1 MKIAVVFGAR
11 SNEIR
16 SRLMQ
21 LQDNLYIDAFSTVGD
36 MISSSVTRKYFYDR
50 VVMISNAVNATGGQ
64 VTIDE
69 LCSYWRAHCQRTQL
83 VMVCR
88 AEADDDLAKYFTSA
102 FGSPLVTSMSV
113 KSTSVMTLKEAA
125 IEDIRELNSKYG
137 IVFDTLA
144 IVDEDA
150 YGEPEP
156 MPMPQE
162 NAMPEMQGQNFS
174 NEGTQMMQGVPAEQQ
189 NGGMPINAEQSAP
202 AKKKGL
208 FGKLFGGG
216 KKDHKNNKHQNNI
229 PQANQGVPAGAMMSG
244 MTDAVTGATEGM
256 AMQNS
261 QGFENL
267 NGQPD
272 QMYAG
277 QTGFPEQ
284 TNQNLPYADDHMA
297 AQLNG
302 MNDAFATVPEQNA
315 FSQSDMGMP
324 MPEQQTFTPK
334 FDPETGAPLNVE
346 KAEQTFTPKFDPETG
361 APLNQAVE
369 KQTFTP
375 KFDPETGEP
384 LNVGKVEQ
392 TFVPKFDSET
402 GEPLNAGEVEQAF
415 TPKFD
420 SETGEPLTG
429 YPQQNVSVNTEEHQ
443 FEGAFDSFEQSADGF
458 ANQGTFGEQAE
469 QSAFNQADFSMNGD
483 AGMQEMPENTENQEF
498 SDFSD
503 NTFDTP
509 TSTEYSKESVTDD
522 TSSNDAFFDDFE
534 GVDEATSAEDGGFG
548 VEDESAESAFENENS
563 EIDSGFASLDGASNM
578 GENFDE
584 TPASEGDFV
593 QSFEQENNEVAPEM
607 NNFDNTDTADF
618 AGENT
623 VVGEDN
629 FSMSGNNANSKVGM
643 SIGDAV
649 TAEPTDEE
657 LIAKGYKFHPE
668 TGRPLVAAQKPQ
680 YKFDPE
686 TGRPLNV
693 DASVREHMNQMTQE
707 VPQTA
712 SQGMQTPNEEV
723 VEDLSAGG
731 MLADNNFETGM
742 QEQQDDVD
750 TDFSDMSVGDLEAS
764 YREKL
769 EQPKVQI
776 VEKEVIK
783 EVVKEVQVGGKGA
796 NSVYGSI
803 LKGKTKKIILVTG
816 DRGSG
821 VTSLAYEIA
830 EWFAKYVPVLYFDCD
845 VELHG
850 LLSYIDYHD
859 FCQYDQ
865 QQLQGV
871 KLCRSAK
878 AFPNCIT
885 RYSSNLDL
893 LTTNYGAEVSDEEL
907 ELAQSVVAEV
917 ANNYGVV
924 VVDAPIDKLPHLT
937 DLILCGNTCLLAE
950 ASKRGMMNIMCKL
963 EDSPL
968 PTRYKRNLAGT
979 GTMVYTKV
987 NPKINMKKL
996 IDYVKDIVDFEEVNW
1011 IGMNTINRPA
1021 KLDQKFIEEIIE
1033 A

>member
-174 NEGTQMMQGVPAEQQ
+174 NEGMQMMQGVPAEQQ
-189 NGGMPINAEQSAP
+189 NEGMPINAEQSAP
-202 AKKKGL
+202 VKKKGL

-229 PQANQGVPAGAMMSG
+229 SQANQGVPAGAMMSG
-244 MTDAVTGATEGM
+244 MTDAVTGTTEGM

-261 QGFENL
+261 QGFENQ

-284 TNQNLPYADDHMA
+284 TNQNLPYADDPMA

-302 MNDAFATVPEQNA
+302 MNGESSAFPEQNA
-315 FSQSDMGMP
+315 YPQSDMGMSMSEQQTFTP
-324 MPEQQTFTPK
+324 KFDPETGAPLNQVPEQQTFTPK
-334 FDPETGAPLNVE
+334 FDPETGAPLNV
-346 KAEQTFTPKFDPETG
+346 
-361 APLNQAVE
+361 
-369 KQTFTP
+369 
-375 KFDPETGEP
+375 
-384 LNVGKVEQ
+384 GKSEQ
-392 TFVPKFDSET
+392 TFV
-402 GEPLNAGEVEQAF
+402 
-415 TPKFD
+415 PKFD

-429 YPQQNVSVNTEEHQ
+429 YPQQNVSINPEEHQ
-443 FEGAFDSFEQSADGF
+443 FEGAFDSFEQNANDF
-458 ANQGTFGEQAE
+458 ANQGTFEEQAE
-469 QSAFNQADFSMNGD
+469 QSAFNQADFSMSGD
-483 AGMQEMPENTENQEF
+483 TGMQEMSENTENQEF

-503 NTFDTP
+503 NAFDTP
-509 TSTEYSKESVTDD
+509 TSTEYSEESGTDD
-522 TSSNDAFFDDFE
+522 TSSDDAFFDDFG
-534 GVDEATSAEDGGFG
+534 GVDEATPVEDDGFG

-584 TPASEGDFV
+584 TPTSEGDFAK
-593 QSFEQENNEVAPEM
+593 SFEQENNEVAPEM
-607 NNFDNTDTADF
+607 NNFDNTATADF

-623 VVGEDN
+623 VIGEDN
-629 FSMSGNNANSKVGM
+629 FSMSGNNVDSKVGM
-643 SIGDAV
+643 SIGGAV

-693 DASVREHMNQMTQE
+693 DASVQEHMNQMTQE

-731 MLADNNFETGM
+731 MLANNNFEAGM

-950 ASKRGMMNIMCKL
+950 ANKRGMMNIMCKL

-1011 IGMNTINRPA
+1011 IGMSTINRPA

>member
-50 VVMISNAVNATGGQ
+50 VVMISNAVNATGGH

-144 IVDEDA
+144 IVDEDT
-150 YGEPEP
+150 YEEPE
-156 MPMPQE
+156 PMPQE
-162 NAMPEMQGQNFS
+162 NAMPEMQGQNFP
-174 NEGTQMMQGVPAEQQ
+174 NEGTQMMQGVPVEQQ
-189 NGGMPINAEQSAP
+189 NGGMSINAEQSAP
-202 AKKKGL
+202 VKKKGL

-216 KKDHKNNKHQNNI
+216 KKDHKNNKHPNNI

-244 MTDAVTGATEGM
+244 MADAVTGATEGM

-261 QGFENL
+261 QGFENQ

-284 TNQNLPYADDHMA
+284 TNQNLPYADDPMA

-302 MNDAFATVPEQNA
+302 MSGESSAFPEQNA
-315 FSQSDMGMP
+315 FPQSDMGMSMSEQQAFTP
-324 MPEQQTFTPK
+324 KFDPETGAPLNQVPEQQTFTPK
-334 FDPETGAPLNVE
+334 FDPETGAPLNV
-346 KAEQTFTPKFDPETG
+346 
-361 APLNQAVE
+361 
-369 KQTFTP
+369 
-375 KFDPETGEP
+375 
-384 LNVGKVEQ
+384 GKSEQ

-402 GEPLNAGEVEQAF
+402 GEPLTE
-415 TPKFD
+415 
-420 SETGEPLTG
+420 
-429 YPQQNVSVNTEEHQ
+429 YPQQNVSINPEEHQ
-443 FEGAFDSFEQSADGF
+443 FEGAFDSFEQNANDF
-458 ANQGTFGEQAE
+458 ANQGTFEEQAE
-469 QSAFNQADFSMNGD
+469 QSAFNQADFSMSGD

-503 NTFDTP
+503 NAFDTP
-509 TSTEYSKESVTDD
+509 TLTDYPEESGTND
-522 TSSNDAFFDDFE
+522 TSSNDAFFDDFG
-534 GVDEATSAEDGGFG
+534 GVDEATPVEDDGFG

-584 TPASEGDFV
+584 TPTSEGDFA

-607 NNFDNTDTADF
+607 DNFDNTDTADF

-629 FSMSGNNANSKVGM
+629 FSMSGNNVDSKVGM
-643 SIGDAV
+643 SIGGAV

-693 DASVREHMNQMTQE
+693 DASMQEHMNQMTQE

-731 MLADNNFETGM
+731 MLANNNFEAGM

-937 DLILCGNTCLLAE
+937 DLILCGNACLLAE
-950 ASKRGMMNIMCKL
+950 ANKRGMMNIMCKL

-1011 IGMNTINRPA
+1011 IGMSTINRPA

>member
-88 AEADDDLAKYFTSA
+88 AEVDDDLAKYFTSA

-125 IEDIRELNSKYG
+125 TEDIRELNSKYG

-156 MPMPQE
+156 KPMPQE
-162 NAMPEMQGQNFS
+162 NAMSEMQGQNFS
-174 NEGTQMMQGVPAEQQ
+174 NEGTQMEQGVPAEQQ
-189 NGGMPINAEQSAP
+189 SEGMLINAEQYAP
-202 AKKKGL
+202 VKKKGL

-229 PQANQGVPAGAMMSG
+229 PQANQGAPVGAMMSG
-244 MTDAVTGATEGM
+244 MADAVTGTTEGM

-261 QGFENL
+261 QGFENQ

-272 QMYAG
+272 QMYAE

-284 TNQNLPYADDHMA
+284 TNQDLPYTDDPMA

-302 MNDAFATVPEQNA
+302 MNDESSAFPEQDA
-315 FSQSDMGMP
+315 FPQGGTS
-324 MPEQQTFTPK
+324 TF
-334 FDPETGAPLNVE
+334 E
-346 KAEQTFTPKFDPETG
+346 
-361 APLNQAVE
+361 
-369 KQTFTP
+369 
-375 KFDPETGEP
+375 
-384 LNVGKVEQ
+384 
-392 TFVPKFDSET
+392 
-402 GEPLNAGEVEQAF
+402 
-415 TPKFD
+415 
-420 SETGEPLTG
+420 
-429 YPQQNVSVNTEEHQ
+429 
-443 FEGAFDSFEQSADGF
+443 EQS
-458 ANQGTFGEQAE
+458 E
-469 QSAFNQADFSMNGD
+469 QSAFNQADFSMSGD
-483 AGMQEMPENTENQEF
+483 TGMQEMPENTENQEF
-498 SDFSD
+498 SDISD

-509 TSTEYSKESVTDD
+509 TSTDYSEESGTDD
-522 TSSNDAFFDDFE
+522 TSSNDAFFDDFG
-534 GVDEATSAEDGGFG
+534 GVDEATPTKDSDFDVKG
-548 VEDESAESAFENENS
+548 ESAESAFENENS
-563 EIDSGFASLDGASNM
+563 EIDNGFASLDGASNM

-584 TPASEGDFV
+584 IPTSEGDFA

-629 FSMSGNNANSKVGM
+629 FSMSGNNVDSKAGM
-643 SIGDAV
+643 SIGGAV

-668 TGRPLVAAQKPQ
+668 TGRPLVAAQQPQ

-693 DASVREHMNQMTQE
+693 DASVQEHMNQMTQE
-707 VPQTA
+707 VPQTVP
-712 SQGMQTPNEEV
+712 QGMQIPNGEV

-783 EVVKEVQVGGKGA
+783 EVVKEVKVGGKGA

-924 VVDAPIDKLPHLT
+924 VVDAPIDKLPYLT
-937 DLILCGNTCLLAE
+937 DLILCGNACLLAE

-1033 A
+1033 G

>member
-144 IVDEDA
+144 IVDEDT
-150 YGEPEP
+150 YEEPEP

-174 NEGTQMMQGVPAEQQ
+174 NEGMQMMQGMPAEQQ

-202 AKKKGL
+202 VKKKGL

-229 PQANQGVPAGAMMSG
+229 PQANQGVPAGTMMSG
-244 MTDAVTGATEGM
+244 MADAVTGATEGM

-261 QGFENL
+261 QGFENQ

-284 TNQNLPYADDHMA
+284 TNQDLPYADDPMA

-302 MNDAFATVPEQNA
+302 MNGESSAFPEQNA
-315 FSQSDMGMP
+315 FPQSDMGMS

-334 FDPETGAPLNVE
+334 FDPETGEPLNRAVE
-346 KAEQTFTPKFDPETG
+346 EQAFTPKFDPETG
-361 APLNQAVE
+361 APLI
-369 KQTFTP
+369 
-375 KFDPETGEP
+375 
-384 LNVGKVEQ
+384 VGKSEQ
-392 TFVPKFDSET
+392 TFV
-402 GEPLNAGEVEQAF
+402 
-415 TPKFD
+415 PKFD

-429 YPQQNVSVNTEEHQ
+429 YPQQNVSINPEEHQ

-469 QSAFNQADFSMNGD
+469 QSAFNQADFSMSGD

-503 NTFDTP
+503 NAFDTP
-509 TSTEYSKESVTDD
+509 TLTDYPEESGTND
-522 TSSNDAFFDDFE
+522 TSSNDAFFDDFG
-534 GVDEATSAEDGGFG
+534 GVDEATPVEDDGFG

-584 TPASEGDFV
+584 TPTSEGDFA
-593 QSFEQENNEVAPEM
+593 QSFEQENNEIAPEM

-629 FSMSGNNANSKVGM
+629 FSMSGNNVDSKVGM
-643 SIGDAV
+643 SIGGAV

-693 DASVREHMNQMTQE
+693 DASVQEHMNQMTQE

-712 SQGMQTPNEEV
+712 SQGMQIPNEEV

-731 MLADNNFETGM
+731 MLANNNFEAGM

-937 DLILCGNTCLLAE
+937 DLILCGNACLLAE
-950 ASKRGMMNIMCKL
+950 ANKRGMMNIMCKL

-996 IDYVKDIVDFEEVNW
+996 IDYVKDIGDFEEVNW

>member
-156 MPMPQE
+156 MPQE
-162 NAMPEMQGQNFS
+162 NAMPEMQGQNFP
-174 NEGTQMMQGVPAEQQ
+174 NEGTQMMQGMPAEQQ

-202 AKKKGL
+202 VKKKGL

-229 PQANQGVPAGAMMSG
+229 PQANQCVPAGAMMSG
-244 MTDAVTGATEGM
+244 MADAVTGATEGM

-261 QGFENL
+261 QGFENQ

-284 TNQNLPYADDHMA
+284 TNQDLPYADDPMA

-302 MNDAFATVPEQNA
+302 MSDEYSTIPEQNA
-315 FSQSDMGMP
+315 FPQSNMGMS
-324 MPEQQTFTPK
+324 MPEQQ
-334 FDPETGAPLNVE
+334 A
-346 KAEQTFTPKFDPETG
+346 FTPKFDPETG
-361 APLNQAVE
+361 APLNQVVE
-369 KQTFTP
+369 QQTFTP
-375 KFDPETGEP
+375 KFDPETGVP
-384 LNVGKVEQ
+384 LNVGKSEQ
-392 TFVPKFDSET
+392 TFV
-402 GEPLNAGEVEQAF
+402 
-415 TPKFD
+415 PKFD

-429 YPQQNVSVNTEEHQ
+429 YPQQNVSINPEEHQ
-443 FEGAFDSFEQSADGF
+443 FEGAFDSFEQNANDF
-458 ANQGTFGEQAE
+458 ANQGTFEEQAE
-469 QSAFNQADFSMNGD
+469 QSAFNQADFSMSGD

-503 NTFDTP
+503 NAFDTP
-509 TSTEYSKESVTDD
+509 TLTDYPEESGTND
-522 TSSNDAFFDDFE
+522 TSSNDAFFDDFG
-534 GVDEATSAEDGGFG
+534 GVDEATPVEDDGFG

-584 TPASEGDFV
+584 TPTSEGDFV

-629 FSMSGNNANSKVGM
+629 FSMSGNNVDSKAGM
-643 SIGDAV
+643 SIGGAV

-693 DASVREHMNQMTQE
+693 DASMQEHMNQMTQE

-731 MLADNNFETGM
+731 MLAGNNFETGV

-1011 IGMNTINRPA
+1011 IGMSTINRPA

>member
-88 AEADDDLAKYFTSA
+88 AEVDDDLAKYFTSA

-156 MPMPQE
+156 MPMSQE

-174 NEGTQMMQGVPAEQQ
+174 NEGTQMMQGMPAEQQ

-202 AKKKGL
+202 VKKKGL

-244 MTDAVTGATEGM
+244 MADAVTGATEGM

-261 QGFENL
+261 QDFENQ

-284 TNQNLPYADDHMA
+284 TNQDLPYADDPMA

-302 MNDAFATVPEQNA
+302 MNGESSAFPEQNA
-315 FSQSDMGMP
+315 YPQSDMGMS

-334 FDPETGAPLNVE
+334 FDPETGAPLNAGKVE
-346 KAEQTFTPKFDPETG
+346 
-361 APLNQAVE
+361 QA
-369 KQTFTP
+369 FTP

-384 LNVGKVEQ
+384 LNVGEVEQ
-392 TFVPKFDSET
+392 TFV
-402 GEPLNAGEVEQAF
+402 
-415 TPKFD
+415 PKFD

-429 YPQQNVSVNTEEHQ
+429 YPQQNVSINPEEHQ
-443 FEGAFDSFEQSADGF
+443 FEGAFDSFEQGANDF
-458 ANQGTFGEQAE
+458 ANQGTFEEQAE
-469 QSAFNQADFSMNGD
+469 QSAFNQADFSMSGD
-483 AGMQEMPENTENQEF
+483 TGMQEMPENMENQEF

-503 NTFDTP
+503 NKFDTP
-509 TSTEYSKESVTDD
+509 TSTEYSEESGTDD
-522 TSSNDAFFDDFE
+522 TSSDDAFFDDFG
-534 GVDEATSAEDGGFG
+534 GVGEATPTENDGFG

-584 TPASEGDFV
+584 TPTSEGDFA

-607 NNFDNTDTADF
+607 NNFDNTGTADF

-629 FSMSGNNANSKVGM
+629 FSMSGNNVDSKAGM
-643 SIGDAV
+643 SIGGAV

-693 DASVREHMNQMTQE
+693 DASMQEHMNQMTQE

-731 MLADNNFETGM
+731 MLANNNFEAGM

>member
-102 FGSPLVTSMSV
+102 FSSPLVTSMSV

-156 MPMPQE
+156 KPMPQE

-174 NEGTQMMQGVPAEQQ
+174 NEGTQTMQGVPVAQQ
-189 NGGMPINAEQSAP
+189 SEGMPINAEQSAP
-202 AKKKGL
+202 VKKKGL
-208 FGKLFGGG
+208 LGKLFGGG

-244 MTDAVTGATEGM
+244 MADAVTGATEGM

-261 QGFENL
+261 QGFENQ

-284 TNQNLPYADDHMA
+284 TNQDLPYADDPMA

-302 MNDAFATVPEQNA
+302 MNGESNTFPEQNA
-315 FSQSDMGMP
+315 YPQSDVGMS

-334 FDPETGAPLNVE
+334 FDPETGAPLNQVV
-346 KAEQTFTPKFDPETG
+346 KEQ
-361 APLNQAVE
+361 A
-369 KQTFTP
+369 FTP

-384 LNVGKVEQ
+384 LNVGEVEQ
-392 TFVPKFDSET
+392 TFV
-402 GEPLNAGEVEQAF
+402 
-415 TPKFD
+415 PKFD

-429 YPQQNVSVNTEEHQ
+429 YPQQNVSINPEEHQ
-443 FEGAFDSFEQSADGF
+443 FEGAFDSFEQNANDF
-458 ANQGTFGEQAE
+458 ANQGTFEEQAE
-469 QSAFNQADFSMNGD
+469 QSAFNQAAFSMGGD
-483 AGMQEMPENTENQEF
+483 TGMQEMPENTENQEF

-503 NTFDTP
+503 NAFDTP
-509 TSTEYSKESVTDD
+509 TSTEYSEESVTDD
-522 TSSNDAFFDDFE
+522 TSSNDAFFDDFG
-534 GVDEATSAEDGGFG
+534 GVDEATPAEDGGFG
-548 VEDESAESAFENENS
+548 VEDENAESAFENENS

-584 TPASEGDFV
+584 TPTSEGDFA

-623 VVGEDN
+623 VIGEDN
-629 FSMSGNNANSKVGM
+629 FSMSGNNVDSKVGM
-643 SIGDAV
+643 SIGGAV

-693 DASVREHMNQMTQE
+693 DASVQERMNQMTQE

-712 SQGMQTPNEEV
+712 SQGMQTSNEEV

-731 MLADNNFETGM
+731 MLANNNFETGM

-1011 IGMNTINRPA
+1011 IGMSTINRPA

>member
-88 AEADDDLAKYFTSA
+88 AEVDDDLAKYFTSA

-156 MPMPQE
+156 MPMSQE

-174 NEGTQMMQGVPAEQQ
+174 NEGTQMMQGMPAEQQ

-202 AKKKGL
+202 VKKKGL

-244 MTDAVTGATEGM
+244 MADAVTGATEGM

-261 QGFENL
+261 QDFENQ

-284 TNQNLPYADDHMA
+284 TNQDLPYADDPMA

-302 MNDAFATVPEQNA
+302 MNGESSAFPEQNA
-315 FSQSDMGMP
+315 YPQSDMGMS
-324 MPEQQTFTPK
+324 MPEQ
-334 FDPETGAPLNVE
+334 
-346 KAEQTFTPKFDPETG
+346 
-361 APLNQAVE
+361 
-369 KQTFTP
+369 QTFTP

-384 LNVGKVEQ
+384 LNVGEVEQ
-392 TFVPKFDSET
+392 TFV
-402 GEPLNAGEVEQAF
+402 
-415 TPKFD
+415 PKFD

-429 YPQQNVSVNTEEHQ
+429 YPQQNVSINPEEHQ
-443 FEGAFDSFEQSADGF
+443 FEGAFDSFEQGANDF
-458 ANQGTFGEQAE
+458 ANQGTFEEQAE
-469 QSAFNQADFSMNGD
+469 QSAFNQADFSMSGD
-483 AGMQEMPENTENQEF
+483 TGMQEMPENMENQEF

-503 NTFDTP
+503 NKFDTP
-509 TSTEYSKESVTDD
+509 TSTEYSEESGTDD
-522 TSSNDAFFDDFE
+522 TSSDDAFFDDFG
-534 GVDEATSAEDGGFG
+534 GVGEATPTENDGFG

-584 TPASEGDFV
+584 TPTSEGDFA

-607 NNFDNTDTADF
+607 NNFDNTGTADF

-629 FSMSGNNANSKVGM
+629 FSMSGNNVDSKAGM
-643 SIGDAV
+643 SIGGAV

-693 DASVREHMNQMTQE
+693 DASMQEHMNQMTQE

-731 MLADNNFETGM
+731 MLANNNFEAGM

>member
-162 NAMPEMQGQNFS
+162 NAMPEMQGQNFP
-174 NEGTQMMQGVPAEQQ
+174 NEGTQMMQGMPAEQQ

-202 AKKKGL
+202 VKKKGL

-229 PQANQGVPAGAMMSG
+229 PQANQGVPAEAMMSG
-244 MTDAVTGATEGM
+244 MADAVTGATEGM

-261 QGFENL
+261 QGFENQ

-284 TNQNLPYADDHMA
+284 INQDLPYADDPMA

-302 MNDAFATVPEQNA
+302 MNGESSTFPEQNA
-315 FSQSDMGMP
+315 YPQSDMGMS

-334 FDPETGAPLNVE
+334 FDPETGE
-346 KAEQTFTPKFDPETG
+346 
-361 APLNQAVE
+361 PLNQAVE
-369 KQTFTP
+369 EQAFTP
-375 KFDPETGEP
+375 KFDTETGEP

-402 GEPLNAGEVEQAF
+402 GEPL
-415 TPKFD
+415 
-420 SETGEPLTG
+420 TG
-429 YPQQNVSVNTEEHQ
+429 YPQQNVPINPEEHQ
-443 FEGAFDSFEQSADGF
+443 FEGAFDSFEQNANDF
-458 ANQGTFGEQAE
+458 ANQGTFEEQAE
-469 QSAFNQADFSMNGD
+469 QSAFNQADFSMSGD
-483 AGMQEMPENTENQEF
+483 TGMQEMPENTENQEF

-503 NTFDTP
+503 NTFDTL
-509 TSTEYSKESVTDD
+509 TSTEYSEESGTDD
-522 TSSNDAFFDDFE
+522 TSSDDAFFDDFG
-534 GVDEATSAEDGGFG
+534 GVDEATPAENGGFG

-563 EIDSGFASLDGASNM
+563 EIGRGFASLDGASNM

-584 TPASEGDFV
+584 TPTSEGDFA

-629 FSMSGNNANSKVGM
+629 FSMSGNNVDSKAGM
-643 SIGDAV
+643 SIGGAV

-693 DASVREHMNQMTQE
+693 DASMQEHMNQMTQE

-731 MLADNNFETGM
+731 MLANNNFETGM

-937 DLILCGNTCLLAE
+937 DLILCGNACLLAE

-1011 IGMNTINRPA
+1011 IGMNTVNRPA

>member
-50 VVMISNAVNATGGQ
+50 VVMISNAVNATGGH

-88 AEADDDLAKYFTSA
+88 AEVDDDLAKYFTSA
-102 FGSPLVTSMSV
+102 FSSPLVTSMSV

-150 YGEPEP
+150 YEEPEP

-162 NAMPEMQGQNFS
+162 NVMPEMQGQNFS
-174 NEGTQMMQGVPAEQQ
+174 NEGTQMMQGMPAEQQ

-202 AKKKGL
+202 VKKKGL

-261 QGFENL
+261 QGFENQ

-284 TNQNLPYADDHMA
+284 TNQNLPYADDPMA

-302 MNDAFATVPEQNA
+302 MNGESNTFPEQNA
-315 FSQSDMGMP
+315 YSQSDMGMS
-324 MPEQQTFTPK
+324 MPEQQ
-334 FDPETGAPLNVE
+334 A
-346 KAEQTFTPKFDPETG
+346 FTPKFDPETG
-361 APLNQAVE
+361 APLNQVVE
-369 KQTFTP
+369 EQTFTP

-392 TFVPKFDSET
+392 TFV
-402 GEPLNAGEVEQAF
+402 
-415 TPKFD
+415 PKFD

-483 AGMQEMPENTENQEF
+483 TGMQEMPENTENQEF

-503 NTFDTP
+503 NAFDTP
-509 TSTEYSKESVTDD
+509 TLTDYPEESSTND
-522 TSSNDAFFDDFE
+522 TSSNDAFFDDFG
-534 GVDEATSAEDGGFG
+534 GVDEVTPTEDDGFG

-584 TPASEGDFV
+584 TPTSEGDFA

-629 FSMSGNNANSKVGM
+629 FSMSGNNVDSKAGM
-643 SIGDAV
+643 SIGGAV

-693 DASVREHMNQMTQE
+693 DASMQEHMNQMTQE

-731 MLADNNFETGM
+731 MLANNNFEAGM

-937 DLILCGNTCLLAE
+937 DLILCGNACLLAE

-1011 IGMNTINRPA
+1011 IGMSTINRPA

>member
-174 NEGTQMMQGVPAEQQ
+174 NEGTQMMQGMPAEQQ

-202 AKKKGL
+202 VKKKGL

-229 PQANQGVPAGAMMSG
+229 PQANQGVPAGVMMSG
-244 MTDAVTGATEGM
+244 MADAVTGATEGM

-261 QGFENL
+261 QGFENQ

-284 TNQNLPYADDHMA
+284 TNQNLPYADDPMT

-302 MNDAFATVPEQNA
+302 MNGESSAFPEQNA
-315 FSQSDMGMP
+315 YPQSDMGMS
-324 MPEQQTFTPK
+324 MSEQ
-334 FDPETGAPLNVE
+334 
-346 KAEQTFTPKFDPETG
+346 
-361 APLNQAVE
+361 
-369 KQTFTP
+369 QTFTP

-384 LNVGKVEQ
+384 LNVGKTEQ
-392 TFVPKFDSET
+392 TFVPKFD
-402 GEPLNAGEVEQAF
+402 P
-415 TPKFD
+415 
-420 SETGEPLTG
+420 ETGEPLTG
-429 YPQQNVSVNTEEHQ
+429 YPQQNVSTNSEEHQ
-443 FEGAFDSFEQSADGF
+443 FEGAFDSFGQSADDF
-458 ANQGTFGEQAE
+458 ANQGTFEEQAE
-469 QSAFNQADFSMNGD
+469 QSAFNQADFSMGGD
-483 AGMQEMPENTENQEF
+483 TGMQEMPKNTENQEF

-509 TSTEYSKESVTDD
+509 TSTDYPEESGTDD
-522 TSSNDAFFDDFE
+522 TSSDDAFFDDFE
-534 GVDEATSAEDGGFG
+534 GVDEATPVEDDGFG

-578 GENFDE
+578 GENLDE
-584 TPASEGDFV
+584 TPTSEGDFA

-607 NNFDNTDTADF
+607 NNFDNTDTANF

-629 FSMSGNNANSKVGM
+629 FSMSGNNVDSKAGM
-643 SIGDAV
+643 SIGSAV

-693 DASVREHMNQMTQE
+693 DASMQEHMNQMTQE
-707 VPQTA
+707 VPQTV

-731 MLADNNFETGM
+731 MLANNNFEAGM

>member
-156 MPMPQE
+156 MPMSQE
-162 NAMPEMQGQNFS
+162 NAMPEMQGQSFP
-174 NEGTQMMQGVPAEQQ
+174 NEGTQMMQGVPVAQQ
-189 NGGMPINAEQSAP
+189 GEGVPINAEQSAP
-202 AKKKGL
+202 VKKKGL

-244 MTDAVTGATEGM
+244 MADAVTGATEGM

-261 QGFENL
+261 QGFENQ

-284 TNQNLPYADDHMA
+284 TNQDLPYADDPMA

-302 MNDAFATVPEQNA
+302 MNGESSAFPEQNA
-315 FSQSDMGMP
+315 FPQSDMGMS

-334 FDPETGAPLNVE
+334 FDPETGAPLNQVPE
-346 KAEQTFTPKFDPETG
+346 QQTFTPKFDPETG
-361 APLNQAVE
+361 APLN
-369 KQTFTP
+369 
-375 KFDPETGEP
+375 
-384 LNVGKVEQ
+384 VGKSEQ
-392 TFVPKFDSET
+392 TFV
-402 GEPLNAGEVEQAF
+402 
-415 TPKFD
+415 PKFD

-429 YPQQNVSVNTEEHQ
+429 YPQQNVSINPEEHQ
-443 FEGAFDSFEQSADGF
+443 FEGAFDSFEQNANDF
-458 ANQGTFGEQAE
+458 ANQGTFEEQAE
-469 QSAFNQADFSMNGD
+469 QSVFNQADFSMSGD
-483 AGMQEMPENTENQEF
+483 TGMQEMPENTENQEF

-503 NTFDTP
+503 NAFDTP
-509 TSTEYSKESVTDD
+509 TLTDYPEESGTND
-522 TSSNDAFFDDFE
+522 TSSNDAFFDDFG
-534 GVDEATSAEDGGFG
+534 GVDEATPVEDDGFG

-584 TPASEGDFV
+584 TPTSEGDFA

-629 FSMSGNNANSKVGM
+629 FSMSGNNVDSKAGM
-643 SIGDAV
+643 SIGGAV

-693 DASVREHMNQMTQE
+693 DASVQERMNQMTQE

-712 SQGMQTPNEEV
+712 SQGMQTSNEEV

-731 MLADNNFETGM
+731 MLANNNFETGM

-1021 KLDQKFIEEIIE
+1021 KLDQKFIEEIVE

>member
-50 VVMISNAVNATGGQ
+50 VVMISNAVNATGGH

-150 YGEPEP
+150 YEEPEP
-156 MPMPQE
+156 KPMPQE
-162 NAMPEMQGQNFS
+162 NVMPEMQGQNFS
-174 NEGTQMMQGVPAEQQ
+174 NEGTQMMQGMPAEQQ

-202 AKKKGL
+202 VKKKGL

-244 MTDAVTGATEGM
+244 M

-261 QGFENL
+261 QGFENQ

-284 TNQNLPYADDHMA
+284 TNQDLPYADDPMA

-302 MNDAFATVPEQNA
+302 MNDESNTFPEQNA
-315 FSQSDMGMP
+315 FPQSDMGMS
-324 MPEQQTFTPK
+324 MPEQQAFTPKFDPETGAPLNQVVEEQTFTPK
-334 FDPETGAPLNVE
+334 FDPETGAPLNV
-346 KAEQTFTPKFDPETG
+346 
-361 APLNQAVE
+361 
-369 KQTFTP
+369 
-375 KFDPETGEP
+375 
-384 LNVGKVEQ
+384 GKSGQ
-392 TFVPKFDSET
+392 TFV
-402 GEPLNAGEVEQAF
+402 
-415 TPKFD
+415 PKFD

-429 YPQQNVSVNTEEHQ
+429 YPQQNVSINPEEHQ
-443 FEGAFDSFEQSADGF
+443 FEGAFEQNANDF
-458 ANQGTFGEQAE
+458 ANQGTFEEQAE
-469 QSAFNQADFSMNGD
+469 QSAFNQADFSMSGD

-503 NTFDTP
+503 NAFDTP
-509 TSTEYSKESVTDD
+509 TLTDYPEESGTND
-522 TSSNDAFFDDFE
+522 TSSNDAFFDDFG
-534 GVDEATSAEDGGFG
+534 GVDEATPVEDDGFG

-584 TPASEGDFV
+584 TPTSEGDFA

-629 FSMSGNNANSKVGM
+629 FSMSGNSVDSKAGM
-643 SIGDAV
+643 SIGGAV

-693 DASVREHMNQMTQE
+693 DASVQEHMNQMTQE

-712 SQGMQTPNEEV
+712 SQGMQVPDEEV

-731 MLADNNFETGM
+731 MLANNNFETGM

>member
-88 AEADDDLAKYFTSA
+88 AEVDDDLAKYFTSA

-125 IEDIRELNSKYG
+125 TEDIRELNSKYG
-137 IVFDTLA
+137 TVFDTLA

-150 YGEPEP
+150 YEEPEP
-156 MPMPQE
+156 KPMPQE
-162 NAMPEMQGQNFS
+162 NAMSEMQGQDYS
-174 NEGTQMMQGVPAEQQ
+174 NEGTQMKQGMSAEQQ
-189 NGGMPINAEQSAP
+189 SEGMSINAEQSAP
-202 AKKKGL
+202 VKKKGL

-229 PQANQGVPAGAMMSG
+229 PQANQGVPVGAMMSG
-244 MTDAVTGATEGM
+244 MADAVTGTTEGM

-261 QGFENL
+261 QGFENQ

-284 TNQNLPYADDHMA
+284 TNQDLPYTDDPMA

-302 MNDAFATVPEQNA
+302 MNDESNAFPEQNT
-315 FSQSDMGMP
+315 SPQGDMGMS

-334 FDPETGAPLNVE
+334 FDPETG
-346 KAEQTFTPKFDPETG
+346 
-361 APLNQAVE
+361 
-369 KQTFTP
+369 
-375 KFDPETGEP
+375 
-384 LNVGKVEQ
+384 
-392 TFVPKFDSET
+392 
-402 GEPLNAGEVEQAF
+402 EPLNAGKSEQAF

-420 SETGEPLTG
+420 HETGEPLIG
-429 YPQQNVSVNTEEHQ
+429 YPQQNVPINPEEHQ
-443 FEGAFDSFEQSADGF
+443 FEGAFDSFEQSADDF
-458 ANQGTFGEQAE
+458 ANQGTFEEQAE
-469 QSAFNQADFSMNGD
+469 QSAFNQADFSMGED
-483 AGMQEMPENTENQEF
+483 TGMQEMPENTENQEF

-509 TSTEYSKESVTDD
+509 TSTDYSEESGTDN
-522 TSSNDAFFDDFE
+522 TSSNDAFFDDFG
-534 GVDEATSAEDGGFG
+534 GVDEATPAEDDGFD
-548 VEDESAESAFENENS
+548 VEGESAESAFENENS
-563 EIDSGFASLDGASNM
+563 EIDNGFASLDGASNM

-584 TPASEGDFV
+584 TPTSEGDFAK
-593 QSFEQENNEVAPEM
+593 SFEQENNEVAPEM

-618 AGENT
+618 AEENT
-623 VVGEDN
+623 VIGEDN
-629 FSMSGNNANSKVGM
+629 FSMSGNNVDSKVGM
-643 SIGDAV
+643 SIGGAV
-649 TAEPTDEE
+649 AAEPTDEE

-668 TGRPLVAAQKPQ
+668 TGRPLVAAQQPQ

-693 DASVREHMNQMTQE
+693 DASVQEHMNQMTQE
-707 VPQTA
+707 VPQTVP
-712 SQGMQTPNEEV
+712 QGMQIPNDEV

-731 MLADNNFETGM
+731 MLADNNFEAGM

-783 EVVKEVQVGGKGA
+783 EVVKEVKVGGKGA

-937 DLILCGNTCLLAE
+937 DLILCGNACLLAE

-1033 A
+1033 G

>member
-150 YGEPEP
+150 YEEPEP
-156 MPMPQE
+156 KPMPQE

-174 NEGTQMMQGVPAEQQ
+174 SEGTQTMQGVPVAQQ
-189 NGGMPINAEQSAP
+189 SEGMPINAEQSAP
-202 AKKKGL
+202 VKKKGL

-244 MTDAVTGATEGM
+244 MAV
-256 AMQNS
+256 QNS
-261 QGFENL
+261 QGFENQ

-284 TNQNLPYADDHMA
+284 TNQDLPYADDPMA

-302 MNDAFATVPEQNA
+302 MNDEYNTFPEQNA
-315 FSQSDMGMP
+315 FPQSDMGMS
-324 MPEQQTFTPK
+324 MPEQQ
-334 FDPETGAPLNVE
+334 A
-346 KAEQTFTPKFDPETG
+346 FTPKFDPETG
-361 APLNQAVE
+361 APLNQVVE
-369 KQTFTP
+369 EQTFTP
-375 KFDPETGEP
+375 KFDPETGAP

-402 GEPLNAGEVEQAF
+402 GEPLM
-415 TPKFD
+415 
-420 SETGEPLTG
+420 G
-429 YPQQNVSVNTEEHQ
+429 YPQQNVSINPEEHQ
-443 FEGAFDSFEQSADGF
+443 FEGAFDSFEQNANDF

-469 QSAFNQADFSMNGD
+469 QSAFNQADFSMGGD
-483 AGMQEMPENTENQEF
+483 TGMQEMPENTENQEF

-503 NTFDTP
+503 NAFDTP
-509 TSTEYSKESVTDD
+509 TLTDYPEESGTNDI
-522 TSSNDAFFDDFE
+522 SSNDAFFDDFG
-534 GVDEATSAEDGGFG
+534 GVDEATPADDGGFG

-584 TPASEGDFV
+584 TPTSEGDFA

-629 FSMSGNNANSKVGM
+629 FSMSGNNVDSKAGM
-643 SIGDAV
+643 SIGGAV

-693 DASVREHMNQMTQE
+693 DASMQEHMNQMTQE

-731 MLADNNFETGM
+731 MLANNNFEAGM

-1011 IGMNTINRPA
+1011 IGMNTVNRPA

>member
-88 AEADDDLAKYFTSA
+88 AEVDDDLAKYFTSA

-150 YGEPEP
+150 YEEPEP

-174 NEGTQMMQGVPAEQQ
+174 NEGMQMMQGMPAEQQ

-202 AKKKGL
+202 VKKKGL

-256 AMQNS
+256 SMQNS
-261 QGFENL
+261 QGFENQ

-284 TNQNLPYADDHMA
+284 TNQDLPYADDPMA
-297 AQLNG
+297 AQLNC
-302 MNDAFATVPEQNA
+302 MNDESSAFPEQNA
-315 FSQSDMGMP
+315 FPQSNMGMS

-334 FDPETGAPLNVE
+334 FDPETGEPLNQAVE
-346 KAEQTFTPKFDPETG
+346 KQAFTPKFDPETG
-361 APLNQAVE
+361 APLNQVVE
-369 KQTFTP
+369 EQAFTP

-392 TFVPKFDSET
+392 TSV
-402 GEPLNAGEVEQAF
+402 
-415 TPKFD
+415 PKFD

-429 YPQQNVSVNTEEHQ
+429 YPQQNVSINPEEHQ
-443 FEGAFDSFEQSADGF
+443 FEGAFDSFEQNANDF
-458 ANQGTFGEQAE
+458 ANQGTFEEQAE
-469 QSAFNQADFSMNGD
+469 QSAFNQADFSMSGD

-503 NTFDTP
+503 NAFDTP
-509 TSTEYSKESVTDD
+509 TLTDYPEESGTND
-522 TSSNDAFFDDFE
+522 TSSNDAFFDDFG
-534 GVDEATSAEDGGFG
+534 GVDEATPTEDDGFG
-548 VEDESAESAFENENS
+548 VEDENAESAFENENS

-584 TPASEGDFV
+584 TPTSESDFT

-629 FSMSGNNANSKVGM
+629 FSMSGNNVDSRAGM
-643 SIGDAV
+643 SIGGAV
-649 TAEPTDEE
+649 AAEPTDEE

-693 DASVREHMNQMTQE
+693 DASVQEHMNQMAQE

-712 SQGMQTPNEEV
+712 SQGMQIPNEEV

-731 MLADNNFETGM
+731 MLANNNFEAGM

-783 EVVKEVQVGGKGA
+783 EVVKEVQVGGRGA

>member
-21 LQDNLYIDAFSTVGD
+21 LQDNLYIDAFATVGD

-64 VTIDE
+64 ATIDD

-88 AEADDDLAKYFTSA
+88 AEADDELAKYFTSA

-150 YGEPEP
+150 YDEPEP
-156 MPMPQE
+156 EPLPQE
-162 NAMPEMQGQNFS
+162 NPMQQAGQEGVEQGMSGEMMHGEQA
-174 NEGTQMMQGVPAEQQ
+174 AEVEQPNQ
-189 NGGMPINAEQSAP
+189 GMPVNAEQSVP
-202 AKKKGL
+202 VKKKGL

-216 KKDHKNNKHQNNI
+216 KKDHKNNKHQNNV
-229 PQANQGVPAGAMMSG
+229 PQPNQGIPVETAMSETAEG
-244 MTDAVTGATEGM
+244 MT
-256 AMQNS
+256 AMQAGEMDMQN
-261 QGFENL
+261 
-267 NGQPD
+267 

-277 QTGFPEQ
+277 QTGYSGQPNQGMPYGDDPMAAQFNGMSAESNAFPEQ
-284 TNQNLPYADDHMA
+284 NFADQPQNDFP
-297 AQLNG
+297 QG
-302 MNDAFATVPEQNA
+302 EMNMST
-315 FSQSDMGMP
+315 
-324 MPEQQTFTPK
+324 PEQQNFVPK
-334 FDPETGAPLNVE
+334 FDE
-346 KAEQTFTPKFDPETG
+346 
-361 APLNQAVE
+361 
-369 KQTFTP
+369 
-375 KFDPETGEP
+375 ETGEP
-384 LNVGKVEQ
+384 LNQGVAEQ
-392 TFVPKFDSET
+392 SFIPKFNE
-402 GEPLNAGEVEQAF
+402 
-415 TPKFD
+415 
-420 SETGEPLTG
+420 ETGEPLTG
-429 YPQQNVSVNTEEHQ
+429 YSQQDVSINPEEHQ
-443 FEGAFDSFEQSADGF
+443 FEGAYDESESFGGFEQSSDDF
-458 ANQGTFGEQAE
+458 ASQCTFDEQPE
-469 QSAFNQADFSMNGD
+469 QSVFNQADFSMNEDTGMTSPD
-483 AGMQEMPENTENQEF
+483 IGMQEMPENMENQEF

-503 NTFDTP
+503 NTFATP
-509 TSTEYSKESVTDD
+509 TSGETFGESGTDV
-522 TSSNDAFFDDFE
+522 TSSDDAFFDDFE
-534 GVDEATSAEDGGFG
+534 GVDSATPAEDAGFG
-548 VEDESAESAFENENS
+548 VEEESVENAFENENS
-563 EIDSGFASLDGASNM
+563 KIDDGFASLDGTPNM
-578 GENFDE
+578 AENFEE
-584 TPASEGDFV
+584 TPTSESDFAS
-593 QSFEQENNEVAPEM
+593 SFEQENNEVAPEM
-607 NNFDNTDTADF
+607 NTFDDTDTANF

-623 VVGEDN
+623 FVGEDN
-629 FSMSGNNANSKVGM
+629 FSMSGNKFDPNTGM
-643 SIGDAV
+643 PIDTAE

-657 LIAKGYKFHPE
+657 LIARGFKFHPE
-668 TGRPLVAAQKPQ
+668 TGRPLVAQAVATAETQHPQ

-686 TGRPLNV
+686 TGRPMDA
-693 DASVREHMNQMTQE
+693 DASVQGHTNQMPQE
-707 VPQTA
+707 VPSVM
-712 SQGMQTPNEEV
+712 SQSTQIPNEEV
-723 VEDLSAGG
+723 AEDFSGMGMPAG
-731 MLADNNFETGM
+731 NNFGMGM

-783 EVVKEVQVGGKGA
+783 EVVKEVKVGGKGS

-917 ANNYGVV
+917 ANNYGIV

-937 DLILCGNTCLLAE
+937 DLILCGNACLLAE
-950 ASKRGMMNIMCKL
+950 ANKRGMMNIMCKL

-1011 IGMNTINRPA
+1011 VGMNTINRPA

-1033 A
+1033 G

>member
-21 LQDNLYIDAFSTVGD
+21 LQDNLYIDAFATVGD
-36 MISSSVTRKYFYDR
+36 MVSSSVTRKYFYDR

-64 VTIDE
+64 ATIDD

-88 AEADDDLAKYFTSA
+88 AETDDELAKYFTSA

-150 YGEPEP
+150 YEEPEP
-156 MPMPQE
+156 EPMPQE
-162 NAMPEMQGQNFS
+162 NAMQQAGQ
-174 NEGTQMMQGVPAEQQ
+174 EGVEQGVPSEMMSGEQAVETEQ
-189 NGGMPINAEQSAP
+189 STQGMPVSVEQSAP
-202 AKKKGL
+202 VKKKGL

-229 PQANQGVPAGAMMSG
+229 PQSNQGIPAEATMPGMSGAVAGASEG
-244 MTDAVTGATEGM
+244 MT
-256 AMQNS
+256 AMQTGEMGMQN
-261 QGFENL
+261 
-267 NGQPD
+267 

-277 QTGFPEQ
+277 QTGYPEQSNQGIPYGDDPMAAQFNEMSDESNAFPEQ
-284 TNQNLPYADDHMA
+284 NFADQPQND
-297 AQLNG
+297 
-302 MNDAFATVPEQNA
+302 
-315 FSQSDMGMP
+315 FSQGEISMP
-324 MPEQQTFTPK
+324 MPEQQGF
-334 FDPETGAPLNVE
+334 APN
-346 KAEQTFTPKFDPETG
+346 FDPETG
-361 APLNQAVE
+361 APLNQAA
-369 KQTFTP
+369 K
-375 KFDPETGEP
+375 
-384 LNVGKVEQ
+384 
-392 TFVPKFDSET
+392 
-402 GEPLNAGEVEQAF
+402 EQAF

-420 SETGEPLTG
+420 EETGEPLTG
-429 YPQQNVSVNTEEHQ
+429 YSQQDVSINPEEHQ
-443 FEGAFDSFEQSADGF
+443 FEGAYDESESFGGFEQSSDDF
-458 ANQGTFGEQAE
+458 ANQGTFDEQPE
-469 QSAFNQADFSMNGD
+469 QTAFNQADFSVDKDTKMASSD
-483 AGMQEMPENTENQEF
+483 MGMQEMPENMENQEF

-509 TSTEYSKESVTDD
+509 TSTETFGESGTDD

-534 GVDEATSAEDGGFG
+534 GVDSATHAEDEGFGIEEESAEDAFG
-548 VEDESAESAFENENS
+548 DENS
-563 EIDSGFASLDGASNM
+563 KINDGFASLDGTPNM
-578 GENFDE
+578 GEKFGE
-584 TPASEGDFV
+584 TPVSEGDFAS
-593 QSFEQENNEVAPEM
+593 SFEQENNEVAPEM
-607 NNFDNTDTADF
+607 SNFDDTDTANI

-623 VVGEDN
+623 FVGEDN
-629 FSMSGNNANSKVGM
+629 FSMSGNNFDPNTGM
-643 SIGDAV
+643 PIGGAV
-649 TAEPTDEE
+649 NTEPTDEE
-657 LIAKGYKFHPE
+657 LIAQGFKFHPE
-668 TGRPLVAAQKPQ
+668 TGRPLVAAATAQTVASHQPQ

-686 TGRPLNV
+686 TGRPLSA
-693 DASVREHMNQMTQE
+693 DASVHGNMNQMAHE
-707 VPQTA
+707 VPQQTM
-712 SQGMQTPNEEV
+712 QGMSIPNEEV
-723 VEDLSAGG
+723 VEDFSG
-731 MLADNNFETGM
+731 MGMSTDNNFGVGM

-783 EVVKEVQVGGKGA
+783 EVVKEVKVGGKGS

-893 LTTNYGAEVSDEEL
+893 LTTNYGAEVSNEEL

-917 ANNYGVV
+917 ANNYGIV
-924 VVDAPIDKLPHLT
+924 VVDAPIDKLPYLT
-937 DLILCGNTCLLAE
+937 DLILCGNACLLAE
-950 ASKRGMMNIMCKL
+950 ANKRGMMNIMCKL

-1011 IGMNTINRPA
+1011 VGMNTINRPA

-1033 A
+1033 G

>member
-162 NAMPEMQGQNFS
+162 NVMPEMQGQNFS
-174 NEGTQMMQGVPAEQQ
+174 NEGTQMMQGVPVAQQ
-189 NGGMPINAEQSAP
+189 SEGIPINTEQSAP
-202 AKKKGL
+202 VKKKGL

-229 PQANQGVPAGAMMSG
+229 PQANQGVPAGAMVSG
-244 MTDAVTGATEGM
+244 MVV
-256 AMQNS
+256 QNS
-261 QGFENL
+261 QGFENQ

-284 TNQNLPYADDHMA
+284 TNQDLPYADDPMA

-302 MNDAFATVPEQNA
+302 MNGESSAFPEQNA
-315 FSQSDMGMP
+315 HPQSDMGMS

-334 FDPETGAPLNVE
+334 FDPETGAPLE
-346 KAEQTFTPKFDPETG
+346 
-361 APLNQAVE
+361 QAVKE
-369 KQTFTP
+369 QAFT
-375 KFDPETGEP
+375 
-384 LNVGKVEQ
+384 
-392 TFVPKFDSET
+392 PKFDSET

-420 SETGEPLTG
+420 PETGAPLTG
-429 YPQQNVSVNTEEHQ
+429 YPQQNVSINPEEHQ
-443 FEGAFDSFEQSADGF
+443 FEGAFDSFEQNANDF
-458 ANQGTFGEQAE
+458 ANQGTFGEQSE
-469 QSAFNQADFSMNGD
+469 QSAFNQADFSMDGD
-483 AGMQEMPENTENQEF
+483 TGMQEMPENTENQEF

-503 NTFDTP
+503 NAFDTP
-509 TSTEYSKESVTDD
+509 TLTDYPEESGTND
-522 TSSNDAFFDDFE
+522 TSSNDAFFDDFG
-534 GVDEATSAEDGGFG
+534 GVDEATPAEDDGFG

-584 TPASEGDFV
+584 TPTSEGDFA

-629 FSMSGNNANSKVGM
+629 FSMSGNNVDSKVGM
-643 SIGDAV
+643 SIGGAV

-693 DASVREHMNQMTQE
+693 DASMQEHMNQMTQE

-731 MLADNNFETGM
+731 MLANNNFEAGM

-950 ASKRGMMNIMCKL
+950 ANKRGMMNIMCKL

-1011 IGMNTINRPA
+1011 IGMSTINRPA